1 MKLDDPK
8 GASSLL
14 DMLDTLATNLK
25 SVMSGAEF
33 EDFRLLTSVQLVMC
47 IMSDGL
53 MFCCSLGSIT
63 IAIKLMIPS

>member
-47 IMSDGL
+47 IICQMV
-53 MFCCSLGSIT
+53 
-63 IAIKLMIPS
+63 